1 MANEMSFNMISPR
14 TEEEEEEEEEEEK
27 RNEQN
32 LFNYMY
38 MKYIRS

>member
-14 TEEEEEEEEEEEK
+14 TEEEEEEEEEEK

>member
-14 TEEEEEEEEEEEK
+14 TEEEEEEEEEK

-38 MKYIRS
+38 MKYIHS

>member
-1 MANEMSFNMISPR
+1 MISPR
-14 TEEEEEEEEEEEK
+14 TEEEEEEEEEK

-38 MKYIRS
+38 MKYIHS

>member
-14 TEEEEEEEEEEEK
+14 TEEEEEEEEEEK

-38 MKYIRS
+38 MKYIHS

>member
-14 TEEEEEEEEEEEK
+14 TEEEEEEEEEK